1 MWKFREKIQSLKKMQ
16 KVGENSSKKLYFE
29 NISRKFRENFR
40 EKIVH
45 ENIFA
50 KCEIFPKCFVPWKP

>member
-1 MWKFREKIQSLKKMQ
+1 MQ

-50 KCEIFPKCFVPWKP
+50 KCEIFPNCFVPWKP